1 MRHKELRHPFAT
13 FLLLAALLLS
23 SCKGVNDITFTGADG
38 FVLMGMENNA
48 VQFAADVGVINP
60 SGIAFKV
67 SEVNLKAI
75 IDGNF
80 IGTLTATE
88 KVKVPAHSD
97 SSYRMNFSLQLANML
112 TGASTLYSLSRK
124 KQVTVD
130 VQGYVKARSWLTT
143 RKVEIQETQVID
155 VPKNIR

>member
-1 MRHKELRHPFAT
+1 MNKELRRPFTAI
-13 FLLLAALLLS
+13 LLLAALLLS

-38 FVLMGMENNA
+38 FELKGMENNA
-48 VQFAADVGVINP
+48 VQFAADVGVRNP

-80 IGTLTATE
+80 VGTLTATG
-88 KVKVPAHSD
+88 KIRVPAHSD
-97 SSYRMNFSLQLANML
+97 SSYRMNFSLQLANVL

-130 VQGYVKARSWLTT
+130 MQGYVKARSWLTT
-143 RKVEIQETQVID
+143 RKVDIQETQVID
-155 VPKNIR
+155 VPKNYR